1 LGEVRLSLALSTLI
15 YEWRRYMAAVL
26 ALALSGLLLMAMTGM
41 FVGMGKAFTAVIDRS
56 PADIMVIS
64 AQSENLND
72 NPGMPRRLKPS
83 IYMHPEV
90 VAVDERQTGWGR
102 FQNQPGPD
110 GKPKSSGVQV
120 MTIDTVPGSVTIP
133 TDFDDSVRIALEEP
147 YAIAV
152 DQSSLK
158 GLGVKVGDLAT
169 FNGKTVKVAATIHGY
184 PNLMQSMVVMSR
196 ETFRLLGMSASSDR
210 VGPLMIK
217 VRDPSRAA
225 IVRDQLNAVS
235 DGVYRAWLKP
245 DLAKANETAMMGE
258 QIIGIMLGFVM
269 VLSIIIGIGI
279 TSQTLRG
286 AILANI
292 KEFAS
297 LRALGVSMR
306 SLRRVVVE
314 LSFWVGVV
322 GVSVAILLSMGVGL
336 LASSMGVPMA
346 FPPWLLMIVS
356 GLLIAIA
363 LLSGMLSLGML
374 KKSQPADLLR

>member
-1 LGEVRLSLALSTLI
+1 
-15 YEWRRYMAAVL
+15 MAAVM
-26 ALALSGLLLMAMTGM
+26 ALALSGLLLIAMTGM

-56 PADIMVIS
+56 PADIMILN
-64 AQSENLND
+64 AQSENLTD

-83 IYMHPEV
+83 IYMHPDV
-90 VAVDERQTGWGR
+90 VAVDERQTGGGR
-102 FQNQPGPD
+102 FQNIPGPD
-110 GKPKSSGVQV
+110 GKPKVSYVQV

-133 TDFDDSVRIALEEP
+133 TDFDDSIRIALQEP
-147 YAIAV
+147 YTIAV
-152 DQSSLK
+152 DESALR
-158 GLGVKVGDLAT
+158 GMGVKLGDLGT
-169 FNGKTVKVAATIHGY
+169 FNGKTVKVAAALHGY
-184 PNLMQSMVVMSR
+184 PNLMDTMVVMSR
-196 ETFRLLGMSASSDR
+196 ETFRLLGMSADSRR
-210 VGPLMIK
+210 VGPLMVK
-217 VRDPSRAA
+217 LRDPSRAA
-225 IVRDQLNAVS
+225 IVRDQLNASS
-235 DGVYRAWLKP
+235 DGVYRAWLKR
-245 DLAKANETAMMGE
+245 DLAKANETALMGE

-322 GVSVAILLSMGVGL
+322 GISVAIVLAFGVGL
-336 LASSMGVPMA
+336 LASHMGVPMA
-346 FPPWLLMIVS
+346 FPPWLLMMVS
-356 GLLIAIA
+356 GLLIVIA